1 MDQLTLLA
9 APATNGSHKQ
19 PTVLTADDGCYVSA
33 RFRELTPID
42 AAAGRLL
49 QAVVQFTNVRWVSLV
64 FDQWLRKVTAAAAWT
79 EEEADGHI
87 RADLQRRGL
96 AVSDGYV
103 RLRPIQPAGNKRA
116 SVVRSDGGLFSAR
129 VRVHVDHEEG
139 ETLVRLRLATAEAG
153 FRHAVIDE
161 HGRLIASSSG
171 TTDADAWT
179 RVRNE
184 MARQGYEI
192 D

>member
-1 MDQLTLLA
+1 MDQQTLLA

-19 PTVLTADDGCYVSA
+19 PTVLAADDGYVTA
-33 RFRELTPID
+33 RFRQLTPADD
-42 AAAGRLL
+42 ANGDLL
-49 QAVVQFTNVRWVSLV
+49 QAIVHFKDARWITLV
-64 FDQWLRKVTAAAAWT
+64 FDESARETAFAAGWT
-79 EEEADGHI
+79 AEEADAHV
-87 RADLQRRGL
+87 RADLERRGL
-96 AVSDGYV
+96 AVLDGYR
-103 RLRPIQPAGNKRA
+103 RLWPMQPAANKRA
-116 SVVRSDGGLFSAR
+116 SVVRSDDGRYSAR
-129 VRVHVDHEEG
+129 GRIHVDHEEG
-139 ETLVRLRLATAEAG
+139 ETLVRLRVATAEAG
-153 FRHAVIDE
+153 FRHTVIDR